1 MMPPGAHPGLRLLT
15 IGVYGYTEAAFF
27 QALREAG
34 VDTFCDVRYRR
45 GVRGREYAFANRQR
59 LAHRLGQMGIR
70 YLHFRDLAPS
80 PALRAQQAA
89 ADQRTRTARRQ
100 RTVLSEDFVRGY
112 QVDCLQQLDPAQ
124 FVERLGSAA
133 RVVALFCVERDP
145 RACHRSLLA
154 ERLQADLDCEV
165 THLTPA

>member
-1 MMPPGAHPGLRLLT
+1 MMPPGSHPGLRLLT
-15 IGVYGYTEAAFF
+15 VGVYGHTEETFF

-59 LAHRLGQMGIR
+59 LEAGLSRLGIR
-70 YLHFRDLAPS
+70 YFHFRDLAPS

-89 ADQRTRTARRQ
+89 ADRQARTARRQ
-100 RTVLSEDFVRGY
+100 RTALSEDFIRGY
-112 QVDCLQQLDPAQ
+112 NVECLHQLDASQ
-124 FVERLGSAA
+124 FLERLGSEAH
-133 RVVALFCVERDP
+133 VVALFCVERDP

-154 ERLQADLDCEV
+154 ERLQAELDCEV
-165 THLTPA
+165 THLTPT

>member
-1 MMPPGAHPGLRLLT
+1 MMPPGSHPGLKLLT
-15 IGVYGYTEAAFF
+15 IGVYGYTKAAFF
-27 QALREAG
+27 QALQEAG

-59 LAHRLGQMGIR
+59 LEAGLSRSGIR
-70 YLHFRDLAPS
+70 YFHFRDLAPS

-89 ADQRTRTARRQ
+89 ADRQARTAKRH
-100 RTVLSEDFVRGY
+100 RTALSEDFIHGY
-112 QVDCLQQLDPAQ
+112 ISDCLRQLDAAR
-124 FVERLGSAA
+124 FLERLGSEA

-154 ERLQADLDCEV
+154 ERLQADLGGEV
-165 THLTPA
+165 RHLTPA

>member
-1 MMPPGAHPGLRLLT
+1 MMPPGFHPGLRLLT
-15 IGVYGYTEAAFF
+15 VGVYGYTEATFF

-45 GVRGREYAFANRQR
+45 GVRDREYAFANRQR
-59 LAHRLGQMGIR
+59 LEARLSRLGIR
-70 YLHFRDLAPS
+70 YFHFRDLAPS

-89 ADQRTRTARRQ
+89 ADRRTRTAKRH
-100 RTVLSEDFVRGY
+100 RTVLSDDFIRGY
-112 QVDCLQQLDPAQ
+112 KVDCLQQLDSAK
-124 FVERLGSAA
+124 FLERLGLEA

-154 ERLQADLDCEV
+154 ERLRGDLGCESS
-165 THLTPA
+165 HLTPA

>member
-1 MMPPGAHPGLRLLT
+1 MPPDSPAGLRLLT
-15 IGVYGYTEAAFF
+15 IGVYGYTEPAFF

-59 LAHRLGQMGIR
+59 LEAGLSKLGIR

-100 RTVLSEDFVRGY
+100 RTALSEDFIRGY
-112 QVDCLQQLDPAQ
+112 QVDCLRQLDAAQ
-124 FVERLGSAA
+124 FLERLGSEA
-133 RVVALFCVERDP
+133 RVVVLFCVERDP
-145 RACHRSLLA
+145 TACHRSLLA

>member
-1 MMPPGAHPGLRLLT
+1 MMPPGSHPGLRLLT
-15 IGVYGYTEAAFF
+15 IGVYGYTERTFF
-27 QALREAG
+27 QALRNAH

-45 GVRGREYAFANRQR
+45 GVRGREYAFANRRR
-59 LAHRLGQMGIR
+59 LEARLSELGIR

-89 ADQRTRTARRQ
+89 ADRRARTARRR
-100 RTVLSEDFVRGY
+100 RTALSEDFIRGY
-112 QVDCLQQLDPAQ
+112 KVECLHQLGASQ
-124 FVERLGSAA
+124 FLKRLETEA

-154 ERLQADLDCEV
+154 ERLQADLRCEV
-165 THLTPA
+165 SHLTPA

>member
-1 MMPPGAHPGLRLLT
+1 MMPPDSHPGLRLLT

-27 QALREAG
+27 QALQEAG

-59 LAHRLGQMGIR
+59 LEHRLGQMGIR

-89 ADQRTRTARRQ
+89 ADQRTRTAKRQ
-100 RTVLSEDFVRGY
+100 RTALSQDFVRGY
-112 QVDCLQQLDPAQ
+112 RVDCLQQLDAAK
-124 FVERLGSAA
+124 FLERLGPERAWWLCSAWNAIQGPATA
-133 RVVALFCVERDP
+133 RCWLSGCRPIWGVKSRI
-145 RACHRSLLA
+145 
-154 ERLQADLDCEV
+154 
-165 THLTPA
+165 